1 MDDHHVALQHHP
13 RPKSASQISDDSPIR
28 RSVAASYLDLRPL
41 PGDAVLSGKVSFD
54 SSLGTADISG
64 DRSVDNRSVDR
75 SVDFSVDRS
84 VRSWMQE
91 EEHIRR
97 RLHERLPSTRSRKK
111 EMSMGQSLN
120 RPSTAPQAG
129 IAGIAGIKN
138 KSREE
143 LLAASASA
151 RSARYLAIQ
160 WRSRATQLNLSKSMS
175 NVVKEA
181 APSPTRVSDESES
194 DSEDESSQ
202 SDVSCGTMD
211 ESIKSQ
217 VSDAQKVVE
226 KWQQRWYERTDS
238 QSFDATASRD
248 EEDERDR
255 MIHEESPCASA
266 ETLKR
271 SGSGSGSRPGSRS
284 SPELESDE
292 LGFAFKPSLLG
303 RKLITTENDQVE
315 ILSALKPYPLP
326 ALDSGK
332 EFYSDPQH
340 HVKSIL
346 DSDSEDDEMCT
357 VERRGILILA
367 EGGRVMETVA
377 EGPIT
382 RSQELD
388 KEQTAASI
396 GTNDENLS
404 HSACSNHDDNDHLS
418 ESSATQR
425 TLSPTM
431 IENDTQDKPVDNS
444 RQSIVQ
450 TFCNVP
456 ETLQHPQHREQ
467 ERQPSFSDESTI
479 NTKESSVVTYT
490 GSVQERI
497 EAVKKARSASTTKAN
512 NKQQQTS
519 SSPITVSSSS
529 RGHKRTRRA
538 GTAAKKNTDS
548 QPERKPI
555 KWQEHNIVFT
565 FGLLT
570 SYEDAPPTGV
580 YSSEDDEYLP
590 YKEKLQ
596 TKSKLTYEILSNFA
610 NIARRTKALV
620 NGSMKYMMISK
631 DCTPKPVSA
640 QRDAKY
646 KAPANR
652 PKIIRSIVKATVPV
666 YVPKDDLQAKEIATH
681 VILDLFSVSIS
692 KGEFSGLRFEKI
704 P

>member
-1 MDDHHVALQHHP
+1 MDDHHAALQHHP
-13 RPKSASQISDDSPIR
+13 RPVSASQISDDSPIR

-54 SSLGTADISG
+54 SSLGTGDISG

-84 VRSWMQE
+84 VRSWKE
-91 EEHIRR
+91 EEEEIRR

-120 RPSTAPQAG
+120 RPSTAPQA
-129 IAGIAGIKN
+129 AIAGIKN

-255 MIHEESPCASA
+255 INHEESPSASA

-271 SGSGSGSRPGSRS
+271 SGSGSRPGSRS
-284 SPELESDE
+284 SPELNSDE

-303 RKLITTENDQVE
+303 RKLITTEKDQVE
-315 ILSALKPYPLP
+315 ILSALKPTPLP

-332 EFYSDPQH
+332 EFFSDSQH
-340 HVKSIL
+340 HAKSIL
-346 DSDSEDDEMCT
+346 DSDSEDDEIPT

-367 EGGRVMETVA
+367 EGGRVMETV
-377 EGPIT
+377 EESPIT

-425 TLSPTM
+425 TLSPTI
-431 IENDTQDKPVDNS
+431 IENDSQDKPADKS

-467 ERQPSFSDESTI
+467 EQQPSFSDESTI

-512 NKQQQTS
+512 NKQQQTL
-519 SSPITVSSSS
+519 SSPITVSSST

-580 YSSEDDEYLP
+580 YSSKDDEYLP

-610 NIARRTKALV
+610 NIARRTKPLV

-631 DCTPKPVSA
+631 DCTPKPVSVK
-640 QRDAKY
+640 RDGKWISKY

-666 YVPKDDLQAKEIATH
+666 YVPKDNLQAKEVATH
-681 VILDLFSVSIS
+681 VVLDLFSVSIS